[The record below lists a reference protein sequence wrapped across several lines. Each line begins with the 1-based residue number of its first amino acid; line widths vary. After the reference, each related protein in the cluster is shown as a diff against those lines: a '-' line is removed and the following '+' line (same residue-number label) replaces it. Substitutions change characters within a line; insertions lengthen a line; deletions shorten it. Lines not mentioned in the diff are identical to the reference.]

1 MINLEKWNA
10 LSPARKAQIETVCG
24 DNIRYGLAEGESLQ
38 FDAMKELSAKG
49 VLLHRWPSKIL
60 DALEQSWRQ
69 VAAEEA
75 AKDSEFKRVWQSLT
89 GFRENYAIWK
99 ELGYL

>member
-1 MINLEKWNA
+1 M
-10 LSPARKAQIETVCG
+10 CG

-38 FDAMKELSAKG
+38 FDAMKQLSAKG
-49 VLLHRWPSKIL
+49 VRLHRWPSKIL
-60 DALEQSWRQ
+60 DALELSWRQ

-75 AKDSEFKRVWQSLT
+75 AKDREFKRVWQSLS
-89 GFRENYAIWK
+89 GFREELLHME